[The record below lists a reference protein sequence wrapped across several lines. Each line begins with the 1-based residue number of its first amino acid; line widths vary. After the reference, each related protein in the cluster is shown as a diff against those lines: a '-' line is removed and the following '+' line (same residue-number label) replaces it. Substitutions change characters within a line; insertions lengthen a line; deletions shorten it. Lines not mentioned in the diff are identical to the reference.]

1 MKYTAIQ
8 MFVRLLTFYELDILK
23 KDCPPLREAI
33 SGVTSST
40 LHLSILIIYSTK
52 MFFEIMLML
61 CRN

>member
-23 KDCPPLREAI
+23 KDCPTLGEAI

-52 MFFEIMLML
+52 IFL
-61 CRN
+61 